1 MGVEIGLLTI
11 KFLNF
16 GGKLLLQTF
25 RILSG
30 FFRFLLGGVFYKILV
45 KIYYRLFR
53 LKKNE
58 LAART
63 TRELTNNNLVYILI
77 FCLTAG
83 FIYTNIVNQG
93 RASITNTKISQTI
106 MAGLIYAD
114 SEFILPQ
121 EELVEEIMG
130 PETLLAI
137 GQEKYLS
144 EPDIIAKNINSLPE
158 TEGYDE
164 LPAFHPSGDLVFK
177 PIGIGRVQETD
188 SQAPTQRTEIVEY
201 EVQPGDTVS
210 SIARRFNISINTI
223 LWANKLTAYSLIRP
237 GDKLTILPY
246 SGIVYTVKSGD
257 TLSKIAAIYSIE
269 MDKIDSANNLAGG
282 LKAGQK
288 IILPGA
294 VQISTPQVAARP
306 QASYTGISA
315 IRDLIQ
321 APAAKVS
328 GDKMAWP
335 TVGSRITQY
344 FSWRHTGV
352 DIANKLG
359 TPLYAADDGVV
370 ETATGG
376 YNGGYGNMIVINH
389 GGGIK
394 TRYAHASKLFVKAGD
409 SVSKGD
415 TIAAMGSTGRSTGSH
430 IHFEVLING
439 VRKNP
444 LNYIR

>member
-1 MGVEIGLLTI
+1 M
-11 KFLNF
+11 F
-16 GGKLLLQTF
+16 
-25 RILSG
+25 SG
-30 FFRFLLGGVFYKILV
+30 FFRFLLGAVFYKILV
-45 KIYYRLFR
+45 KIYYRVFR

-58 LAART
+58 LTART
-63 TRELTNNNLVYILI
+63 IKELVNNNLVYVLL
-77 FCLTAG
+77 FSLTAG
-83 FIYTNIVNQG
+83 FIYTNIINQG
-93 RASITNTKISQTI
+93 RASITNTKISQTV
-106 MAGLIYAD
+106 MANLIYAD

-121 EELVEEIMG
+121 EELVEETLS
-130 PETLLAI
+130 PEALLSI
-137 GQEKYLS
+137 GKEKYSS
-144 EPDIIAKNINSLPE
+144 EPDIIGKDLNILPDA
-158 TEGYDE
+158 EGYDE
-164 LPAFHPSGDLVFK
+164 LPTFDPSGDLVFK
-177 PIGIGRVQETD
+177 PIGAGSNEGSSD
-188 SQAPTQRTEIVEY
+188 QAPVQRTEIVEY
-201 EVQPGDTVS
+201 EVQLGDTVS
-210 SIARRFNISINTI
+210 SIAKRFGISINTV

-237 GDKLTILPY
+237 GDSLTILPY
-246 SGIVYTVKSGD
+246 SGIIYTVKSGD
-257 TLSKIAAIYSIE
+257 TLSKIASIYSIE
-269 MDKIDSANNLAGG
+269 VDKINSVNALAGG

-294 VQISTPQVAARP
+294 TQISQAQIAAKP
-306 QASYTGISA
+306 SANYTGISA

-321 APAAKVS
+321 TPAAKVT
-328 GDKMAWP
+328 GAKMAWP

-352 DIANKLG
+352 DIANKVG

-430 IHFEVLING
+430 IHFEVLVNG
-439 VRKNP
+439 ARKNP
-444 LNYIR
+444 LNYVR

>member
-1 MGVEIGLLTI
+1 M
-11 KFLNF
+11 
-16 GGKLLLQTF
+16 
-25 RILSG
+25 LSG
-30 FFRFLLGGVFYKILV
+30 FFRFLFGGFFYKILV
-45 KIYYRLFR
+45 KIYYRVFR

-58 LAART
+58 LTARAI
-63 TRELTNNNLVYILI
+63 RELVNNNLVYVFL
-77 FCLTAG
+77 FSLTVG

-93 RASITNTKISQTI
+93 RASVTNTKISQTV
-106 MAGLIYAD
+106 MADLIYAD

-121 EELVEEIMG
+121 EELVEEVLS
-130 PETLLAI
+130 PEALQAI
-137 GQEKYLS
+137 GNDKYLS
-144 EPDIIAKNINSLPE
+144 EPDTLDKDISSLPV
-158 TEGYDE
+158 TDNYDE
-164 LPAFHPSGDLVFK
+164 LPTFDPSGDLIFK
-177 PIGIGRVQETD
+177 PIGTGNKND
-188 SQAPTQRTEIVEY
+188 GASAPTPAQRTEIVEY

-210 SIARRFNISINTI
+210 SIARRFGISINTI

-237 GDKLTILPY
+237 GDSLTILPY
-246 SGIVYTVKSGD
+246 TGIMYTVKSGD
-257 TLSKIAAIYSIE
+257 TLSKIASIYSIE
-269 MDKIDSANNLAGG
+269 IDKINSANNLAGG

-294 VQISTPQVAARP
+294 TQISQSQVAAKP
-306 QASYTGISA
+306 STNYTGISA

-321 APAAKVS
+321 APAAKVT
-328 GDKMAWP
+328 GNKMAWP

-352 DIANKLG
+352 DIANKVG

-370 ETATGG
+370 EISTGG
-376 YNGGYGNMIVINH
+376 YNGGYGNTIVINH

-394 TRYAHASKLFVKAGD
+394 TRYAHASKLYVKVGD

-415 TIAAMGSTGRSTGSH
+415 AIAAMGSTGRSTGSH
-430 IHFEVLING
+430 IHFEILVNG